1 MHREKLV
8 EAGLKRWE
16 IGEIA
21 SRIGQ
26 LYHTFYLRTS
36 DAHFLRE
43 AFVFYDAVRRRS
55 YFADCHESPA
65 LAVKELR
72 YHARM
77 IAQCVHL
84 DRPDAARDA
93 AASFRA
99 SADRYVQTHRGVAD
113 AAEWHTMVEEADAF
127 IAAESAPPLHRSER
141 RRHLRVV
148 DDGEGERAPHAA
160 RGGRG
165 GAVGLKLGG
174 AVLCG
179 HSTSQ
184 VTFGGLHLDAHRMAR
199 ACEWGEQSSGDASA
213 DRGGGGAGPASDS
226 AAASDDTGTLDSR
239 SVGSGERKRHVRA
252 VSSGSAGESG
262 SIPEDWSS
270 AASVRSPSGLSAAL
284 RGAGFGAREN
294 PRKTVLS
301 DPSAS
306 RLLSVIATAAEELP
320 PRSAL
325 LVYVSA
331 RRGGGPPRGGVRLR
345 DGGDGGAEK
354 RAQGG
359 GWAAAA
365 AKEEGSASRRN
376 GVPLEPD
383 AALYPSDL
391 APFTRRPMLL
401 VVDGDDARQFCAAAE
416 PGASVPGGETP
427 AVLCA
432 PPAPPPRA
440 PPGRTSGAFF
450 TAFLSSPLAGMCALC
465 GPTVT
470 AQMGDNAD
478 AADRFSRAA
487 AEVEREILD
496 ALGEDDAETHLGWAR
511 LLRGGDPFLQR
522 FIARFIMCRAMIAM
536 HKTTRGEDAHVPTAA
551 PPLPDCVNAAK
562 CTPWILKIA
571 KAAGCEREFAAPQ
584 TAPERAR

>member
-1 MHREKLV
+1 
-8 EAGLKRWE
+8 
-16 IGEIA
+16 
-21 SRIGQ
+21 
-26 LYHTFYLRTS
+26 
-36 DAHFLRE
+36 
-43 AFVFYDAVRRRS
+43 
-55 YFADCHESPA
+55 
-65 LAVKELR
+65 
-72 YHARM
+72 M

-127 IAAESAPPLHRSER
+127 IAAEYAPPLHRSER
-141 RRHLRVV
+141 RGHLRVV

-226 AAASDDTGTLDSR
+226 AAASDDTRDASSR

-270 AASVRSPSGLSAAL
+270 AASVRSPSGLGAAL

-331 RRGGGPPRGGVRLR
+331 RRGAVPREGACVCVTAATAAPRSGLRAAGGRRRRLRRKGPRRGGTARPSNPTPRCTRLT
-345 DGGDGGAEK
+345 
-354 RAQGG
+354 
-359 GWAAAA
+359 
-365 AKEEGSASRRN
+365 SRRSRA
-376 GVPLEPD
+376 D
-383 AALYPSDL
+383 RCFWSSTAT
-391 APFTRRPMLL
+391 TR
-401 VVDGDDARQFCAAAE
+401 GSFARRRSRVRRF
-416 PGASVPGGETP
+416 PGGETP

-536 HKTTRGEDAHVPTAA
+536 HKTTRGRTRASRRRRRRCPTA
-551 PPLPDCVNAAK
+551 
-562 CTPWILKIA
+562 
-571 KAAGCEREFAAPQ
+571 
-584 TAPERAR
+584 